1 MTEHLDF
8 TNIREVLS
16 RLLRN
21 PMMSDLSLEETV
33 QYTLDF
39 IGKMGLPNIYED
51 KLASLEIHNFRA
63 PLPCDLV
70 NVLQVKNMD
79 GEVCLRYNT
88 DSFMNDLP
96 EQKRKY
102 DNTYKIQGNM
112 IYVTFREGKIELSY
126 RAARTDEEGLPMIPS
141 NPKFLTALELYIK
154 LQKYT
159 IKFESSSDW
168 TSFKINS
175 GILNSLSQEYCFA
188 AAQCNSAFVIPS
200 TDEMESVS
208 GVWNQLVVRYNEHR
222 KGFRN
227 SGAKEWINKH

>member
-1 MTEHLDF
+1 
-8 TNIREVLS
+8 
-16 RLLRN
+16 
-21 PMMSDLSLEETV
+21 
-33 QYTLDF
+33 
-39 IGKMGLPNIYED
+39 
-51 KLASLEIHNFRA
+51 
-63 PLPCDLV
+63 
-70 NVLQVKNMD
+70 
-79 GEVCLRYNT
+79 
-88 DSFMNDLP
+88 
-96 EQKRKY
+96 
-102 DNTYKIQGNM
+102 
-112 IYVTFREGKIELSY
+112 
-126 RAARTDEEGLPMIPS
+126 MIPS